1 MLTRRERR
9 IVRINNRQ
17 TTPPSRQVGQSYV
30 QDVSELASKKV
41 SVCIT
46 AYNTASY
53 IEECLDSV
61 ANQTWFSFTDN
72 YDILLGIDGCE
83 KTLEKVK
90 SIMHKYKNLRVFFSE
105 NNVGTYIMTNTLMS
119 MSDAD
124 FLIRFDSD
132 DVMCPKMV
140 ETLVKQIKGN
150 DIVRFRLQNFPIR
163 TIEVT
168 YGQIIMTKE
177 CFEHYG
183 GYMPWRC
190 EADAN
195 LLTRVGVNGK
205 VKKIPDILFRRRVHS
220 EALTRKK
227 DTGYRSAE
235 RRNNK
240 EYTRLNATKKPV
252 IEMVTTG
259 VIEIK

>member
-1 MLTRRERR
+1 MLSKRERR
-9 IVRINNRQ
+9 IIRLTPHITPKIHHSDFVKPEK
-17 TTPPSRQVGQSYV
+17 TPP
-30 QDVSELASKKV
+30 DTNKKV
-41 SVCIT
+41 SICIT
-46 AYNTASY
+46 AYNSANY
-53 IEECLDSV
+53 IEGCLDSV
-61 ANQTWFSFTDN
+61 ANQSWFSITDN
-72 YDILLGIDGCE
+72 YDILVGIDGCE

-90 SIMHKYKNLRVFFSE
+90 SIKHKYKNIRVFFSE
-105 NNVGTYIMTNTLMS
+105 KNVGTYIMTNTLMS

-132 DVMCPKMV
+132 DIMYPKMV
-140 ETLVKQIKGN
+140 ETLLSHINGY
-150 DIVRFRLQNFPIR
+150 DIVRFRLQNFPLKSTEI
-163 TIEVT
+163 T
-168 YGQIIMTKE
+168 YGQIILTKE

-190 EADAN
+190 EADADF
-195 LLTRVGVNGK
+195 LTRVGIKGK
-205 VKKIPDILFRRRVHS
+205 IKKIPNILFNRRIHN

-227 DTGYRSAE
+227 DTGYRSPE
-235 RRNNK
+235 RRKNK